1 MNFDDIRPYRD
12 AEIKDILSALLAD
25 ARFAKGLYSLLT
37 EEELVQHMRRNLAEA
52 ETVYDIQSRIMH
64 PMLRR
69 LFSFNTNGETCRGLE
84 TLDKKKSYVFISNH
98 RDIILDAAFLNVLM
112 LENEMNTTEIA
123 IGSNL
128 LIYQWIEYVVRC
140 NRAFVVK
147 RNLPLKELLLASQK
161 LSMYIRNTVTER
173 NTSVWIAQREGRTKD
188 GNDQTQ
194 AAMLK
199 MLNMSN
205 KQDIETGFNELNL
218 VPLSI
223 SYEIEPCGW
232 SKVKELMGKKDNPE
246 YAKTLED
253 DLRAMDASLEDPVG
267 RVDFHFG
274 QPIDITTID
283 FGEAKHSNAK
293 LEVLAKHIDE
303 QIYKNYKLWPNN
315 YVAYDWLHQTTKYQ
329 DKYTT
334 EDKKAFEALASQR
347 MGKSG
352 QEPSEEAVQYWLRM
366 YANPVLNKEKVAN
379 VLI

>member
-12 AEIKDILSALLAD
+12 AEIKDILSTLLAD

-52 ETVYDIQSRIMH
+52 ATVYDIQSRIMH

-69 LFSFNTNGETCRGLE
+69 LFSFNTKGETCRGLDA
-84 TLDKKKSYVFISNH
+84 LDKNKSYVFISNH

-112 LENEMNTTEIA
+112 LEHEMNTTEIA

-128 LIYQWIEYVVRC
+128 LIYPWIEYVVRC
-140 NRAFVVK
+140 NRAFVVR
-147 RNLPLKELLLASQK
+147 RNLPIKELLVASRK
-161 LSMYIRNTVTER
+161 LSTYIRETVTKR
-173 NTSVWIAQREGRTKD
+173 DTSVWIAQREGRTKD

-205 KQDIETGFNELNL
+205 KDSIEAGFKELCL

-223 SYEIEPCGW
+223 SYEIEPCGA
-232 SKVKELMGKKDNPE
+232 SKVKELMGKKENPE
-246 YAKTLED
+246 YSKTLED

-267 RVDFHFG
+267 RVDFNFG
-274 QPIDITTID
+274 TPIAVDTID
-283 FGEAKHSNAK
+283 FGVATRSNAK
-293 LEVLAKHIDE
+293 LEILAKHIDE

-315 YVAYDWLHQTTKYQ
+315 YVAYDRLHQSTKYQ

-334 EDKKAFEALASQR
+334 EDKQSFQELANQR
-347 MGKSG
+347 MGKTG
-352 QEPSEEAVQYWLRM
+352 KPSEEAIQYWLRM
-366 YANPVLNKEKVAN
+366 YANPVLNKEKVSN